1 MSTYISSFSP
11 WISDFFAFRRALGY
25 SDHTYGKNMKA
36 FDLYCAASYPE
47 ENHLTEEIVL
57 GWLEDR
63 CTDIYGKARCL
74 RPREG
79 RELKT
84 ENINF
89 QTGELFITHTKRNKD
104 RIVVMSDDMRKL
116 AVAYNEK
123 RKIFGKENEYFFPS
137 WSGRSLSQRQVDYFL
152 KNAWKDANPECKNL
166 PGIRTYDLRY
176 RFASAVFMRWIDKGE
191 TV

>member
-1 MSTYISSFSP
+1 M
-11 WISDFFAFRRALGY
+11 
-25 SDHTYGKNMKA
+25 
-36 FDLYCAASYPE
+36 
-47 ENHLTEEIVL
+47 
-57 GWLEDR
+57 
-63 CTDIYGKARCL
+63 

-123 RKIFGKENEYFFPS
+123 RKIFGKENEYFFPH
-137 WSGRSLSQRQVDYFL
+137 GV
-152 KNAWKDANPECKNL
+152 AEV
-166 PGIRTYDLRY
+166 Y
-176 RFASAVFMRWIDKGE
+176 RRGKLTIF
-191 TV
+191 